1 MKHLFA
7 FAEKIVIEDS
17 WFLIGSLDVDSLFTN
32 IQLEKTID
40 IYTNKLFENTERVK
54 GLSKMAFLLSA
65 KLLLL

>member
-1 MKHLFA
+1 MKYLFA
-7 FAEKIVIEDS
+7 FAEKIVKEDS

-40 IYTNKLFENTERVK
+40 IYTNKPFENTERIK